1 MKKLH
6 FTILSAAMIFSL
18 VTSSYAQADLSGKSA
33 AYISDGD
40 FEIRSSDENIFT
52 GAPLYTFDGESV
64 NMKICGKNTGS
75 EKGITAV
82 LAAYSKDN
90 MLLGITYDKKNVLG
104 DFELSASL
112 ALGANA
118 QSAVLKTFL
127 VDDISAGVIYTDNF
141 DTSRAGGMNFS
152 DYGWKFND
160 NAKISSEEK
169 YSGLSSLKL
178 ESGSANTMINAE
190 SNSIYKLSFYAKGG
204 EVTYGG
210 ENSEKTSDACDE
222 WSVRTTAFETDDD
235 GKASIMFKGGNE
247 NAFIDNLSID
257 KNLITNPGFENG
269 SEAYENSGENSVSDN
284 FLDGEK
290 AILLNGGISQNVSVV
305 SGVYYTLKYYSKGGE
320 TTLSVKDKNENII
333 AEKTFEASDSY
344 RFNHLEFF
352 APDSEIIFEITTS
365 SESVIDCLNLEK
377 SDNNIIIN
385 SLCDYDVTTLWDIQS
400 ANSNTRLSVTEGV
413 DGKNGLMLTGRGRG
427 WIGIRQYIGDEINK
441 YGRGLYTIS
450 GYAKFPSGTNKLEF
464 YIIFRGIDNDNTT
477 QNIFYIPFEGIGEDW
492 TYFEK
497 EIRISSFGKDENG
510 NLITDKCI
518 VSPNS
523 GYIRACTPTAVGDD
537 FAICDLKITPT
548 FDRISQ

>member
-18 VTSSYAQADLSGKSA
+18 VMPSYAQADLSGKSS

-40 FEIRSSDENIFT
+40 FEIRSADENIAA
-52 GAPLYTFDGESV
+52 GAPIYTFDDEGV
-64 NMKICGKNTGS
+64 NMKINGKNTGG
-75 EKGITAV
+75 EKSITAV
-82 LAAYSKDN
+82 FAAYSKDN

-127 VDDISAGVIYTDNF
+127 VDDISAGFIYTDNF
-141 DTSRAGGMNFS
+141 DTSLAGGMNFS
-152 DYGWKFND
+152 DYGWKFKD
-160 NAKISSEEK
+160 NATISSEEK

-178 ESGSANTMINAE
+178 ESGSANNTVNAE

-204 EVTYGG
+204 EITYGD
-210 ENSEKTSDACDE
+210 ENAEKTSDACDE
-222 WSVRTTAFETDDD
+222 WSVRTTAIETGDD
-235 GKASIMFKGGNE
+235 GKASIMFKGGSE
-247 NAFIDNLSID
+247 KAFIDNLSIN

-269 SEAYENSGENSVSDN
+269 SEAYEDNGENSVSDN

-290 AILLNGGISQNVSVV
+290 AILLNGGISQKVSVV

-320 TTLSVKDKNENII
+320 TTLYVKDKNENII

-344 RFNHLEFF
+344 RFNHLEFY
-352 APDSEIIFEITTS
+352 APDSEVVFEITTS

-377 SDNNIIIN
+377 SDNNIIMN
-385 SLCDYDVTTLWDIQS
+385 SLYDYDVTTLWDIQS
-400 ANSNTRLSVTEGV
+400 GNSNTRLSVTEGV
-413 DGKNGLMLTGRGRG
+413 DGKNGLMITGRNKDY
-427 WIGIRQYIGDEINK
+427 IGIRQYIGDEINK
-441 YGRGLYTIS
+441 YGVGVYKLS
-450 GYAKFPSGTNKLEF
+450 GYAKFPKGANKLTF
-464 YIIFRGIDNDNTT
+464 FIFFRGIDDDDSTQKYFYASFDN
-477 QNIFYIPFEGIGEDW
+477 IGEDW

-497 EIRISSFGKDENG
+497 DINITHFGKDENG

-518 VSPNS
+518 VSPRS
-523 GYIRACTPTAVGDD
+523 GYIRVCTPKPIVDD